1 METLETKLN
10 DLIVREISRANDLDG
25 NARMEAVDNVCK
37 LYRVRIEETK
47 AQSDAACAKAEKENQ
62 AFAQAEE
69 AEARVKDRRLH
80 VGMYVVDTAVVLAT
94 FFTGLNFE
102 KTNCI
107 TSSFVKNVVRKIG
120 FKK

>member
-1 METLETKLN
+1 MDTLEMKLN
-10 DLIVREISRANDLDG
+10 DLIMSEINRTNDLDG
-25 NARMEAVDNVCK
+25 NARTEAVDNVCK
-37 LYRVRIEETK
+37 LYRMRIEDTK

-62 AFAQAEE
+62 AYANAEE
-69 AEARVKDRRLH
+69 AEARVKDRRLRI
-80 VGMYVVDTAVVLAT
+80 GMYAVDTAVVLAT

-107 TSSFVKNVVRKIG
+107 TSSFVKNVIRKIG